1 MKQWGDLP
9 KQMETICLDRAIGR
23 NAMRGFLI
31 ALLAAAAIGIAGTSP
46 TVAVPANGVV
56 INDAANA
63 ARLVEDV
70 HCRSYRHWHR
80 WGYGYGCHYGY
91 RSYYWR
97 GHRHGYWRGHHHRGF
112 RVHHHGFRGGHHRGG
127 HRHGG
132 RRH

>member
-1 MKQWGDLP
+1 MKQWGDLS
-9 KQMETICLDRAIGR
+9 KQTETICLDRTTRR

-31 ALLAAAAIGIAGTSP
+31 ALLAAAAIGLAGTSP

-70 HCRSYRHWHR
+70 HCRPYRHWHR
-80 WGYGYGCHYGY
+80 WGYGYGCRYGY

-97 GHRHGYWRGHHHRGF
+97 GHRHGYWRGHHHRGL